1 MAIVSRG
8 ESVAIGSALRTSFP
22 IGGTGGPAVGSGAA
36 GGVGAL
42 VRGETSSLFFYL
54 GWERIGVWQTLPHQD
69 TFLRDLL
76 HVGQVQEWWVEEGG
90 EDPDPSDKEP
100 HQSGLRPSP
109 PGLRKDFPI

>member
-54 GWERIGVWQTLPHQD
+54 GREQVGVWQTLPHQG
-69 TFLRDLL
+69 TFLRDL
-76 HVGQVQEWWVEEGG
+76 
-90 EDPDPSDKEP
+90 
-100 HQSGLRPSP
+100 R
-109 PGLRKDFPI
+109 RA